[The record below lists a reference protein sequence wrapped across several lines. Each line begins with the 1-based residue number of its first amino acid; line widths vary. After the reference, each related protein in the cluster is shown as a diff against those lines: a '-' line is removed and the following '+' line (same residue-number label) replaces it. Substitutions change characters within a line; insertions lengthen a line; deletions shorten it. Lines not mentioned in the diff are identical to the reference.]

1 MKKHT
6 QLALI
11 GTIVM
16 AISQLFNL
24 VILLD
29 FLIVDVGL
37 IHFLFPII
45 NLLGMLSLVNFFYQL
60 YQKQNQKINATFQK
74 SENPFENQES

>member
-24 VILLD
+24 VISRNFDSSGEL
-29 FLIVDVGL
+29 FY
-37 IHFLFPII
+37 FLFPII